1 MAERQY
7 GGDLENKRSLDE
19 IVERQY
25 LRLRELAAKIRWR
38 NRQGSTTATSL
49 LNEAYIRLSRNPPDL
64 RGRDHGEIL
73 AIFANAMR
81 QILIDQARGK
91 RAGKRGGGNRPVS
104 LDKDIDVLR
113 DPAALSPE
121 DLLNLEAAVKEL
133 ERVDAQKAKI
143 IDFRFFLGMT
153 ADESALV
160 LGLSKST
167 VEREGRQAKAF
178 LISKLAHKQ
187 TTELTSDAATR
198 QPE

>member
-1 MAERQY
+1 MADGQY
-7 GGDLENKRSLDE
+7 GGDLDNKRSLDE

-25 LRLRELAAKIRWR
+25 RRLRELAAKIRWR
-38 NRQGSTTATSL
+38 NRRGSVTATSL
-49 LNEAYIRLSRNPPDL
+49 LNEAYIRLSKNPPDL
-64 RGRDHGEIL
+64 RGKDHAEVL

-104 LDKDIDVLR
+104 LDKDVDVLR

-133 ERVDAQKAKI
+133 ARVDPKKAQI
-143 IDFRFFLGMT
+143 IDYRFFLGMT
-153 ADESALV
+153 ADESARV

-167 VEREGRQAKAF
+167 VEREGREAKAF

-187 TTELTSDAATR
+187 ATGVTSDAATR
-198 QPE
+198 